1 MICSLLLSI
10 TLLSDPSRLPENDIN
25 PAFAVPK
32 GSPDYAAI
40 YLKEM
45 EKYLHEDP
53 DDGRFGMSRMPAI
66 HGKSTYGTPT
76 IVDAFNILKPKFWLA
91 GMTYGQ
97 LSKDQ
102 PRYSTISSHYGFDE
116 IPWDASSDSIREAFD
131 LTDQYHAEVAKATQA
146 LVKSEK
152 ATGSKEINYGKV
164 PAMVRMRA
172 IYPPRKACLSCHSD
186 VKEGQPIGVA
196 VLALALKK

>member
-1 MICSLLLSI
+1 MICSLLLSVALVSGSL
-10 TLLSDPSRLPENDIN
+10 TSPENEIN
-25 PAFAVPK
+25 KAFEVQK

-66 HGKSTYGTPT
+66 HGQSTYGTPT
-76 IVDAFNILKPKFWLA
+76 IIEAFNKLKPKFWLA

-97 LSKDQ
+97 LSKDK

-116 IPWDASSDSIREAFD
+116 IPWDASSDSMREAFD
-131 LTDQYHAEVAKATQA
+131 LTDLYHAEVARATQA
-146 LVKSEK
+146 LVKSGK

-172 IYPPRKACLSCHSD
+172 IYPPRKACLSCHAD
-186 VKEGQPIGVA
+186 VKEGEPIGVA